1 MSQAGQ
7 NSGNVGPTPPVIATQ
22 YTTDVNGPA
31 IPSANNLNVLG
42 LTLEDNFQN
51 GIITDG
57 LSDTLYIG
65 LTNRIVGSTSTVGAV
80 TSPII
85 TFSSFVGGIGT
96 YTIECRV
103 SAYNSTS
110 SLGAG
115 YSLFG
120 AVRFDGV
127 NANICDTFDEIINEE
142 GTMTNLDIF
151 VSVSGGSLLINGTGY
166 ADQTIN
172 WSAVALYTFVGA

>member
-1 MSQAGQ
+1 MSQITKRS
-7 NSGNVGPTPPVIATQ
+7 SGSTPPTIATQ
-22 YTTDVNGPA
+22 YLTDVNGPA
-31 IPSANNLNVLG
+31 VPALNTLVVSG
-42 LTLEDNFQN
+42 LSFEDNFQN
-51 GIITDG
+51 GIFTDG
-57 LSDTLYIG
+57 LGNTLYIG
-65 LTNRIVGSTSTVGAV
+65 LSNRIIGSTTTVGAV

-85 TFSSFVGGIGT
+85 NFSSFIPGIGT
-96 YTIECRV
+96 YTIECRI
-103 SAYNSTS
+103 SAYNTTS

-166 ADQTIN
+166 AGQTIN
-172 WSAVALYTFVGA
+172 WAGVALYTFIGA